1 LGKEFR
7 YLAFLLFKYVFVP
20 VRFFLLIV
28 CWIIVAL
35 SFYEFL
41 TPDLPMLFVYNR
53 IHYLMQDKL
62 SVVIFLYFPQ
72 DMGIV
77 VYKSLLIWAIIRPL
91 KQVYLF
97 VKAEILPLC
106 KKLVEKVLLIIEI
119 ILITFDEK

>member
-1 LGKEFR
+1 
-7 YLAFLLFKYVFVP
+7 LAFLLFKYVFVP
-20 VRFFLLIV
+20 ARFFLLIV

-41 TPDLPMLFVYNR
+41 TTDLPMLFVYNG
-53 IHYLMQDKL
+53 IHYLIQDKL